1 LGTVG
6 AKGEAAVV
14 VSLSR
19 LAEAGV
25 GTGDGRNFTK
35 TTTTTA
41 TTTKAETIRFVA
53 PSREAGINFF
63 PLRFLFILVYLAIA
77 VF

>member
-1 LGTVG
+1 MGTVG

-35 TTTTTA
+35 AITTTA
-41 TTTKAETIRFVA
+41 TTIKAETLRLVA
-53 PSREAGINFF
+53 PGREAGIDFF